1 MCAKM
6 IVTIVTIV
14 TLSGADGRQP
24 FLVSKSYA
32 PYVLE
37 LCSVSAKA

>member
-14 TLSGADGRQP
+14 TLSGADGPPAIPRE
-24 FLVSKSYA
+24 
-32 PYVLE
+32 LE
-37 LCSVSAKA
+37 LCSVGSRAMLRIG